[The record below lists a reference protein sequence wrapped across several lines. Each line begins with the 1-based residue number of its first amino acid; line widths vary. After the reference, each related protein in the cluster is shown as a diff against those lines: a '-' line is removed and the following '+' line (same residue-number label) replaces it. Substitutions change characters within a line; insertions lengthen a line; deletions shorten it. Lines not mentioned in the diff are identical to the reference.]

1 MTGYQNR
8 LLTVSATA
16 LQLAIVD
23 QERERVEKKLQFT
36 QREVQRLLQEAIE
49 LQQKLANLNQV
60 LRDRE
65 VAL

>member
-1 MTGYQNR
+1 
-8 LLTVSATA
+8 LTVSATA

-23 QERERVEKKLQFT
+23 QERERVEKKLRFT